1 MMIAKRVSHF
11 VILKRVDLPKSSGF
25 TLSWAGSRERFMV
38 GTSKLF
44 WTRKFLTSSKD
55 PTNSSIFLH

>member
-1 MMIAKRVSHF
+1 MIAKRVSHF

-25 TLSWAGSRERFMV
+25 TLSWAGSKERFMV
-38 GTSKLF
+38 GTSEVILDS
-44 WTRKFLTSSKD
+44 KFLTSSKD